1 MPNYLHHLVHY
12 NTWANRGLLGFL
24 GAQPESILALTA
36 AGVYGTIGE
45 TFEHLLSSEISYH
58 RKLLSLPKTEYLQPE
73 APTMN
78 SLIEL
83 SAIAAAKLGGL
94 VDSLPNPERMLHLD
108 DGDRSAATV
117 FTQLVM
123 HSIEHRAHIG
133 TILGA
138 NNIRGLELDAWA
150 HGIFAHNDDWYTE
163 WGPEPGVRAEFPT
176 LDQR

>member
-12 NTWANRGLLGFL
+12 NTWANRGLLEFL
-24 GAQPESILALTA
+24 GTQPESVLALTA

-58 RKLLSLPKTEYLQPE
+58 RKLLSLPKTEYPQPE
-73 APTMN
+73 TATIR

-83 SAIAAAKLGGL
+83 SANAAAKLGGL
-94 VDSLPNPERMLHLD
+94 VDSLPDAGQALHLD

-123 HSIEHRAHIG
+123 HGIEHRAHIG

-138 NNIRGLELDAWA
+138 NGVHGPELDAWA
-150 HGIFAHNDDWYTE
+150 HGIFAHNDAWPAD
-163 WGPEPGVRAEFPT
+163 WGPEPAIRAEFPT
-176 LDQR
+176 PEQR